1 MNKTGNK
8 ALRKTDVIWS
18 YLGQI
23 VNYGVHILLT
33 PIISVK
39 LTSYE
44 LGLWYTFT
52 SIFTLINFFD
62 TGFSPLIMRNAAYC
76 MGGAKEL
83 LREGIR
89 SNQKQNRAECN
100 YGLLKTLYKTA
111 RKLYGVMAAVFFAL
125 LIVVGIPYIKYIT
138 KSYFREEYLAA
149 WVVYCLGI
157 ALNIFMIFLPAFLK
171 GIGSIAEV
179 QKSYA
184 VGRGIQLILSIAGV
198 FAGYGIMALAASFLC
213 GNAIICIMTYV
224 HYWKNWRND
233 IIRAKAAMTQ
243 RSVLA
248 VLWFNAK
255 KLGLV
260 AIGRYMATQGN
271 IIICSTFLSLE
282 VSARYGL
289 TVQALQAISSIS
301 MIYLQAV
308 VPAISSAKVEQKLE
322 KEKKLFSTAIVI
334 YWFTYMLASVALV
347 CLANPLLGLIGANTK
362 LLQLPALLLAVT
374 AFFFQYNQ
382 ICFSLYIGMGN
393 EVPYMKGEFFSGAAV
408 IISAFLTVRF
418 TPFGVT
424 GILLAQ
430 GFVQACYNDWKW
442 PSAVC
447 RKLELTMADILRIGT
462 GSIKEKAVE
471 LWQKKEK
478 R

>member
-8 ALRKTDVIWS
+8 SLRKTDVIWS

-39 LTSYE
+39 LSSYE

-76 MGGAKEL
+76 MGGAKVL
-83 LREGIR
+83 LKEGIL
-89 SNQKQNRAECN
+89 SHEAQSGTGCN

-111 RKLYGVMAAVFFAL
+111 RKLYGSMAAVFFVL
-125 LIVVGIPYIKYIT
+125 LMLAGIPYIQFIT
-138 KSYFREEYLAA
+138 KSYFKTEYLLA
-149 WVVYCLGI
+149 WIIYSCGI

-171 GIGSIAEV
+171 GVGSIAEV
-179 QKSYA
+179 QRSYA
-184 VGRGIQLILSIAGV
+184 IGRGMQLILSIAGV
-198 FAGYGIMALAASFLC
+198 MAGYGIVALAVGFVC
-213 GNAIICIMTYV
+213 GNVIICIMTYV
-224 HYWKNWRND
+224 HYVKNWRRD
-233 IIRAKAAMTQ
+233 ILKAKAEMTQ
-243 RSVLA
+243 RKVLA

-271 IIICSTFLSLE
+271 IVICSTFLSLE
-282 VSARYGL
+282 VSACYGL

-308 VPAISSAKVEQKLE
+308 VPAISSAKVEQNTE

-334 YWFTYMLASVALV
+334 YWLTYLAAGVAV
-347 CLANPLLGLIGANTK
+347 MAFANPVLELIGANTQ
-362 LLQLPALLLAVT
+362 LLGMPVLLLAVI
-374 AFFFQYNQ
+374 AFFLQYNQ

-393 EVPYMKGEFFSGAAV
+393 EVPYMKGEFFSGLAV
-408 IISAFLTVRF
+408 IACAFVTVKYS
-418 TPFGVT
+418 TWGVV

-430 GFVQACYNDWKW
+430 GLVQACYNDWKW
-442 PSAVC
+442 PLSVC
-447 RKLELTMADILRIGT
+447 RRLGLSLGGIWNIGIKSIRDMIIGKCRRI
-462 GSIKEKAVE
+462 
-471 LWQKKEK
+471 
-478 R
+478 

>member
-1 MNKTGNK
+1 MSKTGNK
-8 ALRKTDVIWS
+8 TLRKKDVIWS

-39 LTSYE
+39 LSSYE

-83 LREGIR
+83 LKEGIL
-89 SNQKQNRAECN
+89 SNGTQNGAECN

-125 LIVVGIPYIKYIT
+125 LMAVGLPYIQYIT
-138 KSYFREEYLAA
+138 KSYFQAEYIVA
-149 WVVYCLGI
+149 WVIYSVGI

-171 GIGSIAEV
+171 GVGSIAEV
-179 QKSYA
+179 QRSYA
-184 VGRGIQLILSIAGV
+184 IGRGIQLLLSIAGV
-198 FAGYGIMALAASFLC
+198 MADYGIVALALGFLC
-213 GNAIICIMTYV
+213 GNTIICVMTYV
-224 HYWKNWRND
+224 HYYKNWRKE
-233 IIRAKAAMTQ
+233 IQTARAEMTQ
-243 RSVLA
+243 RKVLA

-271 IIICSTFLSLE
+271 IVICSTFLSLE
-282 VSARYGL
+282 VSACYGL
-289 TVQALQAISSIS
+289 TVQALQAISSIA

-308 VPAISSAKVEQKLE
+308 VPSISSAKVEQKLE
-322 KEKKLFSTAIVI
+322 KEKSLFSTAIVV
-334 YWFTYMLASVALV
+334 YWVTYAAAAAAVMS
-347 CLANPLLGLIGANTK
+347 LANPLLGLIGANTK
-362 LLQLPALLLAVT
+362 LLEMPILLLAVV
-374 AFFFQYNQ
+374 AFFLQYNQ

-408 IISAFLTVRF
+408 VISAFLMVRY
-418 TPFGVT
+418 TSWGII

-430 GFVQACYNDWKW
+430 GLVQACYNDWKW
-442 PSAVC
+442 PQMVC
-447 RKLELTMADILRIGT
+447 RRLELTLSDIGRIGANNI
-462 GSIKEKAVE
+462 GDKVKGMC
-471 LWQKKEK
+471 K
-478 R
+478 RI